1 MSYALWSIMTR
12 SRTALSRATSAP
24 GIERGPEWVDEQL
37 RELKAEVQR
46 LEQARLALV
55 SSGLARAAHGRG
67 AADLELEELD
77 MAERSISRSAVLA
90 GTAELA
96 SYLQEHLGQRLTAYL
111 AGLKD
116 VKMVGQWAKG
126 RVEPPAITRE
136 RLRAA
141 FYATALFLVRYGD
154 AAAQGWFFGANSS
167 LDDRAPAAV
176 LRDAETPDELALIV
190 PLARAFVRAAH

>member
-1 MSYALWSIMTR
+1 MTR
-12 SRTALSRATSAP
+12 SRAALSRATSAP
-24 GIERGPEWVDEQL
+24 ETGRGPGSVDEQL

-46 LEQARLALV
+46 LEQARLALI
-55 SSGLARAAHGRG
+55 SSGSARAEGGRE
-67 AADLELEELD
+67 AADAELEELD
-77 MAERSISRSAVLA
+77 LAEERIGRSAVLA
-90 GTAELA
+90 DTAELA

-190 PLARAFVRAAH
+190 PLARAFVRGAH